1 MKKIVLQIVFIA
13 AFALT
18 INAQAKLDDFGRIV
32 LNSYLPEKIALPK
45 EAKEMLM
52 TKLTQITT
60 NNGMGGSQTNPRFI
74 ITASVNIGTKD
85 IIAGPPQLISQN
97 INITFFVGDAIT
109 NTVFSNTTISLKGV
123 GTNENKAF
131 IDAFNSINPKNKE
144 LLTLLDEGKSKIVL
158 YYNSQCD
165 FILTKSKALT
175 DQQKYNEA
183 IYELM
188 LVPEVCKICYDNCLQ
203 AVQPIFQK
211 LIDREC
217 TIKLNEAKTI
227 WAAKPN
233 SDGATTVAPLLSTI
247 DPDAV
252 GYNDALAFSETVRK
266 KVEAD
271 EKRNW
276 DFKMKKYA
284 DEIKFEKQR
293 INAIKEIAIQF
304 AKNQPKTIYNTTIL
318 W

>member
-18 INAQAKLDDFGRIV
+18 INAQAELDDFGRVV

-52 TKLTQITT
+52 AKLSQIAT
-60 NNGMGGSQTNPRFI
+60 NNGMGGSQANQQFI
-74 ITASVNIGTKD
+74 ITASVNVGTKD

-109 NTVFSNTTISLKGV
+109 NTIFSNTTISLKGV
-123 GTNENKAF
+123 GTNENKAM
-131 IDAFNSINPKNKE
+131 IDALNSINQKNKE
-144 LLTLLDEGKSKIVL
+144 LLAMLDKGKSKIVL

-165 FILTKSKALT
+165 FILTKSKTLS
-175 DQQKYNEA
+175 DQQKYKEA

-188 LVPEVCKICYDNCLQ
+188 LVPEVCKTCYDKCME

-211 LIDREC
+211 LIDHVC
-217 TIKLNEAKTI
+217 TLKLNEAKTT
-227 WAAKPN
+227 WAANPN
-233 SDGATTVAPLLSTI
+233 SSGASTVAPLLSEI
-247 DPDAV
+247 NPYAAC
-252 GYNDALAFSETVRK
+252 YNDALAFSETVRK
-266 KVEAD
+266 KVEED

-276 DFKMKKYA
+276 DFKMKKYT
-284 DEIKFEKQR
+284 DGVKLEKQR
-293 INAIKEIAIQF
+293 IEAAKEIAVQY
-304 AKNQPKTIYNTTIL
+304 AKNQPKTIVYNRII